1 MKKIFLMC
9 CLVLTIV
16 LLSVSSV
23 FATEYEFVENVNL
36 NNLSTWE
43 SGIYKPKNGMA
54 VRFSPGIKINKKLK
68 FLSKKYNVE
77 IKDNE
82 YCILITEFDGNS
94 GFIKSTELKSGDVF
108 TVSDSTSVFT
118 LSMYSINKK
127 GTFKVYQKL
136 AKSGKFGLNLIP
148 VDVVEEKKI
157 SEENVIEKD
166 DKIITEKPVVES
178 QPVIEEKPIVE
189 SKPTPEGNKVEND
202 NVVDENKKNT
212 IGAKE
217 FVDKMKVGWNLGNT
231 LEPYYGVPNGDS
243 RMFLETYWKNPKVTK
258 ELFEYVKSVGFD
270 TVRIPVTWDVH
281 SEMSADGAIVIKTEW
296 MERVR
301 EVVQYALDSGL
312 NVILNTH
319 HEKTIYAGTNEAEFK
334 IIKNRAKTMWKQI
347 ADYFADFDER
357 LIFESYNEID
367 NAYDT
372 WKYGDIAAEQLNELN
387 QLFVDV
393 VRTTNGNNGHRIL
406 MVPTLLDS
414 ELPNA
419 TGAFK
424 LPKDVV
430 EDKIIVTV
438 HKYSPKVGKQL
449 DRSMQRVVNFRN
461 AINAPIIIGE
471 FGTKASEY
479 DDDFRVNHA
488 GGYVEI
494 AAKYGI
500 KTIWWDNGYLNDYGI
515 IDRNNFSNSK
525 INIIKSLTR

>member
-1 MKKIFLMC
+1 MKKLFLMFF
-9 CLVLTIV
+9 LVLTIV
-16 LLSVSSV
+16 LLNVCSSV
-23 FATEYEFVENVNL
+23 YATEYEFLENL
-36 NNLSTWE
+36 NLSDLNIWE
-43 SGIYKPKNGMA
+43 SGVYKPKNGVA
-54 VRFSPGIKINKKLK
+54 VRFSPGIRVNKNLK
-68 FLSKKYNVE
+68 FSHKKYNVE
-77 IKDNE
+77 IVDNE
-82 YCILITEFDGNS
+82 YCISITEFDRENRY
-94 GFIKSTELKSGDVF
+94 IKSTELKNGDTFIV
-108 TVSDSTSVFT
+108 DNNTSFFR

-127 GTFKVYQKL
+127 GTFRIYQKL
-136 AKSGKFGLNLIP
+136 DRAGKFGLRLNPIDLP
-148 VDVVEEKKI
+148 
-157 SEENVIEKD
+157 D
-166 DKIITEKPVVES
+166 DKVIDDEK
-178 QPVIEEKPIVE
+178 IH
-189 SKPTPEGNKVEND
+189 D
-202 NVVDENKKNT
+202 NGEDKKHV

-217 FVDKMKVGWNLGNT
+217 FVDKMKIGWNLGNT

-281 SEMSADGAIVIKTEW
+281 SEMNSDGTIVIKKEW

-312 NVILNTH
+312 NVIINTH
-319 HEKTIYAGTNEAEFK
+319 HEKSIYAGTNDVEFK
-334 IIKNRAKTMWKQI
+334 VIKNRAKTMWKQI
-347 ADYFADFDER
+347 ADYFSDIDGR

-367 NAYDT
+367 NAFDT
-372 WKYGDIAAEQLNELN
+372 WKYGDVAAEQLNELN
-387 QLFVDV
+387 QLFVNV
-393 VRTTNGNNGHRIL
+393 VRSTGGYNEQRIL

-430 EDKIIVTV
+430 DDRIIVTV
-438 HKYSPKVGKQL
+438 HKYSPKVGKYL
-449 DRSMQRVVNFRN
+449 DRSMQRVVNFKN
-461 AINAPIIIGE
+461 SINAPVIIGE

-488 GGYVEI
+488 GGYVSI

-500 KTIWWDNGYLNDYGI
+500 KTIWWDNGYLNDYGL

-525 INIIKSLTR
+525 INIIKSLTK

>member
-1 MKKIFLMC
+1 MKKLFLMFF
-9 CLVLTIV
+9 LVLTIV
-16 LLSVSSV
+16 LLNVCSSV
-23 FATEYEFVENVNL
+23 YATEYEFVENL
-36 NNLSTWE
+36 NLSDLNIWE
-43 SGIYKPKNGMA
+43 SGVYKPKNGVA
-54 VRFSPGIKINKKLK
+54 VRFSPGIRINKNLR
-68 FLSKKYNVE
+68 FSHKKYNVE
-77 IKDNE
+77 IVDNE
-82 YCILITEFDGNS
+82 YCISITEFDRENRY
-94 GFIKSTELKSGDVF
+94 IKSTEIKNGDIFIV
-108 TVSDSTSVFT
+108 DNNTSFFR

-127 GTFKVYQKL
+127 GTFRIYQKL
-136 AKSGKFGLNLIP
+136 DRAGKFGLRLNPIDLPDDKVI
-148 VDVVEEKKI
+148 DDKKI
-157 SEENVIEKD
+157 PDNGE
-166 DKIITEKPVVES
+166 DKKHV
-178 QPVIEEKPIVE
+178 
-189 SKPTPEGNKVEND
+189 
-202 NVVDENKKNT
+202 

-217 FVDKMKVGWNLGNT
+217 FVDKMKIGWNLGNT

-281 SEMSADGAIVIKTEW
+281 SEMNSDGTIVIKKEW
-296 MERVR
+296 IERVR

-312 NVILNTH
+312 NIIINTH
-319 HEKTIYAGTNEAEFK
+319 HEKSIYAGTNDVEFK
-334 IIKNRAKTMWKQI
+334 VIKNRAKTMWKQI
-347 ADYFADFDER
+347 ADYFSDIDGR

-367 NAYDT
+367 NAFDT
-372 WKYGDIAAEQLNELN
+372 WKYGDVAAEQLNELN
-387 QLFVDV
+387 QLFVNV
-393 VRTTNGNNGHRIL
+393 VRSTGGYNGQRIL

-430 EDKIIVTV
+430 DDRIIVTV
-438 HKYSPKVGKQL
+438 HKYSPKIGKYL

-461 AINAPIIIGE
+461 SINAPVIIGE

-488 GGYVEI
+488 GGYVSI

-500 KTIWWDNGYLNDYGI
+500 KTIWWDNGYLNDYGL

-525 INIIKSLTR
+525 INIIKSLTK

>member
-1 MKKIFLMC
+1 MKKLFLMFF
-9 CLVLTIV
+9 LVLTIV
-16 LLSVSSV
+16 LLNVCSSV
-23 FATEYEFVENVNL
+23 YATEYEFVENL
-36 NNLSTWE
+36 NLSDLNVWE
-43 SGIYKPKNGMA
+43 SGVYKPKNGVA
-54 VRFSPGIKINKKLK
+54 VRFSPGIRINKNLK
-68 FLSKKYNVE
+68 FSHKKYNVE
-77 IKDNE
+77 IVDNE
-82 YCILITEFDGNS
+82 YCISITEFDRENRY
-94 GFIKSTELKSGDVF
+94 IKSTELKNGDVF
-108 TVSDSTSVFT
+108 IVDNNTSFFR

-127 GTFKVYQKL
+127 GTFRIYQKL
-136 AKSGKFGLNLIP
+136 DRAGKFGLRLNPIDLP
-148 VDVVEEKKI
+148 
-157 SEENVIEKD
+157 D
-166 DKIITEKPVVES
+166 DKVIDDEKIP
-178 QPVIEEKPIVE
+178 
-189 SKPTPEGNKVEND
+189 D
-202 NVVDENKKNT
+202 NGEYKKHV

-217 FVDKMKVGWNLGNT
+217 FVDKMKIGWNLGNT

-281 SEMSADGAIVIKTEW
+281 SEMNSDGTIVIKKEW

-312 NVILNTH
+312 NVIINTH
-319 HEKTIYAGTNEAEFK
+319 HERSIYAGTNDVEFK
-334 IIKNRAKTMWKQI
+334 VIKNRAKTMWKQI
-347 ADYFADFDER
+347 ADYFSDIDGR

-367 NAYDT
+367 NAFDT
-372 WKYGDIAAEQLNELN
+372 WKYGDVAAEQLNELN
-387 QLFVDV
+387 QLFVNV
-393 VRTTNGNNGHRIL
+393 VRSTGGYNGQRIL

-430 EDKIIVTV
+430 DDRIIVTV
-438 HKYSPKVGKQL
+438 HKYSPKVGKYL
-449 DRSMQRVVNFRN
+449 DRSMQRVVNFKN
-461 AINAPIIIGE
+461 SINAPVIIGE

-488 GGYVEI
+488 GGYVSI

-500 KTIWWDNGYLNDYGI
+500 KTIWWDNGYLNDYGL

-525 INIIKSLTR
+525 INIIKSLTK

>member
-1 MKKIFLMC
+1 MKKLFLMC
-9 CLVLTIV
+9 FLVLTIV
-16 LLSVSSV
+16 LLNVCSSAY
-23 FATEYEFVENVNL
+23 ATEYEFVENL
-36 NNLSTWE
+36 NLSDLNIWE
-43 SGIYKPKNGMA
+43 SGVYKPKNGLA
-54 VRFSPGIKINKKLK
+54 VRFSPGIRINKNLK
-68 FLSKKYNVE
+68 FSHKKYNVE
-77 IKDNE
+77 IVDNE
-82 YCILITEFDGNS
+82 YCISITEFDRENRY
-94 GFIKSTELKSGDVF
+94 IKSTELKNGDVF
-108 TVSDSTSVFT
+108 IVDNNISFFR

-127 GTFKVYQKL
+127 GTFRIYQKL
-136 AKSGKFGLNLIP
+136 DRAGKFGLRLNPIDLP
-148 VDVVEEKKI
+148 
-157 SEENVIEKD
+157 D
-166 DKIITEKPVVES
+166 DKVIDDEK
-178 QPVIEEKPIVE
+178 
-189 SKPTPEGNKVEND
+189 TPD
-202 NVVDENKKNT
+202 NGEDKKYV

-217 FVDKMKVGWNLGNT
+217 FVDKMKIGWNLGNT

-281 SEMSADGAIVIKTEW
+281 SEMNSDGTIVIKKEW

-312 NVILNTH
+312 NVIINTH
-319 HEKTIYAGTNEAEFK
+319 HERSIYAGTNDVEFK
-334 IIKNRAKTMWKQI
+334 VIKNRAKTMWKQI
-347 ADYFADFDER
+347 ADYFSDIDGR

-367 NAYDT
+367 NAFDT
-372 WKYGDIAAEQLNELN
+372 WKYGDVAAEQLNELN
-387 QLFVDV
+387 QLFVNV
-393 VRTTNGNNGHRIL
+393 VRSTGGYNGQRIL

-430 EDKIIVTV
+430 DDRIIVTV
-438 HKYSPKVGKQL
+438 HKYSPKVGKYL
-449 DRSMQRVVNFRN
+449 DRSMQRVVNFKN
-461 AINAPIIIGE
+461 SINAPVIIGE

-488 GGYVEI
+488 GGYVSI

-500 KTIWWDNGYLNDYGI
+500 KTIWWDNGYLNDYGL

-525 INIIKSLTR
+525 INIIKSLTK

>member
-1 MKKIFLMC
+1 MKKLFLMFF
-9 CLVLTIV
+9 LVLTIV
-16 LLSVSSV
+16 LLNVCSSV
-23 FATEYEFVENVNL
+23 YATEYEFVENL
-36 NNLSTWE
+36 NLSDLNIWE
-43 SGIYKPKNGMA
+43 SGVYKPKNGVA
-54 VRFSPGIKINKKLK
+54 VRFSPGIRINKNLR
-68 FLSKKYNVE
+68 FSHKKYNVE
-77 IKDNE
+77 IVDNE
-82 YCILITEFDGNS
+82 YCISITEFDRENRY
-94 GFIKSTELKSGDVF
+94 IKSTEIKNGDVF
-108 TVSDSTSVFT
+108 IVDNNTSFFR

-127 GTFKVYQKL
+127 GTFRIYQKL
-136 AKSGKFGLNLIP
+136 DRAGKFGLRLNPIDLPDDKVI
-148 VDVVEEKKI
+148 DDKKI
-157 SEENVIEKD
+157 PDNGE
-166 DKIITEKPVVES
+166 DKKHV
-178 QPVIEEKPIVE
+178 
-189 SKPTPEGNKVEND
+189 
-202 NVVDENKKNT
+202 

-217 FVDKMKVGWNLGNT
+217 FVDKMKIGWNLGNT

-281 SEMSADGAIVIKTEW
+281 SEMNSDGTIVIKKEW
-296 MERVR
+296 IERVR

-312 NVILNTH
+312 NIIINTH
-319 HEKTIYAGTNEAEFK
+319 HEKSIYAGTNDVEFK
-334 IIKNRAKTMWKQI
+334 VIKNRAKTMWKQI
-347 ADYFADFDER
+347 ADYFSDIDGR

-367 NAYDT
+367 NAFDT
-372 WKYGDIAAEQLNELN
+372 WKYGDVAAEQLNELN
-387 QLFVDV
+387 QLFVNV
-393 VRTTNGNNGHRIL
+393 VRSTGGYNGQRIL

-430 EDKIIVTV
+430 DDRIIVTV
-438 HKYSPKVGKQL
+438 HKYSPKIGKYL

-461 AINAPIIIGE
+461 SINAPVIIGE

-488 GGYVEI
+488 GGYVSI

-500 KTIWWDNGYLNDYGI
+500 KTIWWDNGYLNDYGL

-525 INIIKSLTR
+525 INIIKSLTK

>member
-1 MKKIFLMC
+1 MKKLFLMFF
-9 CLVLTIV
+9 LVLTIV
-16 LLSVSSV
+16 LLNVCSSV
-23 FATEYEFVENVNL
+23 YATEYEFLENL
-36 NNLSTWE
+36 NLSDLNIWE
-43 SGIYKPKNGMA
+43 SGVYKPKNGVA
-54 VRFSPGIKINKKLK
+54 VRFSPGIRINKNLK
-68 FLSKKYNVE
+68 FSHKKYNVE
-77 IKDNE
+77 IVDNE
-82 YCILITEFDGNS
+82 YCISITEFDRENRY
-94 GFIKSTELKSGDVF
+94 IKSTELKNGDTFIV
-108 TVSDSTSVFT
+108 DNNTSFFR

-127 GTFKVYQKL
+127 GTFRIYQKL
-136 AKSGKFGLNLIP
+136 DRAGKFGLRLNPIDLP
-148 VDVVEEKKI
+148 
-157 SEENVIEKD
+157 D
-166 DKIITEKPVVES
+166 DKVIDDEKIP
-178 QPVIEEKPIVE
+178 
-189 SKPTPEGNKVEND
+189 D
-202 NVVDENKKNT
+202 NGEDKKNV

-217 FVDKMKVGWNLGNT
+217 FVDKMKIGWNLGNT

-281 SEMSADGAIVIKTEW
+281 SEMNSDGTIVIKKEW

-312 NVILNTH
+312 NVIINTH
-319 HEKTIYAGTNEAEFK
+319 HEKSIYAGTNDVEFK
-334 IIKNRAKTMWKQI
+334 VIKNRAKTMWKQI
-347 ADYFADFDER
+347 ADYFSDIDGR

-367 NAYDT
+367 NAFDT
-372 WKYGDIAAEQLNELN
+372 WKYGDVAAEQLNELN
-387 QLFVDV
+387 QLFVNV
-393 VRTTNGNNGHRIL
+393 VRSTGGYNGQRIL

-430 EDKIIVTV
+430 DDRIIVTV
-438 HKYSPKVGKQL
+438 HKYSPKVGKYL
-449 DRSMQRVVNFRN
+449 DRSMQRVVNFKN
-461 AINAPIIIGE
+461 SINAPVIIGE

-488 GGYVEI
+488 GGYVSI

-500 KTIWWDNGYLNDYGI
+500 KTIWWDNGYLNDYGL

-525 INIIKSLTR
+525 INIIKSLTK

>member
-1 MKKIFLMC
+1 MKKLFLMFF
-9 CLVLTIV
+9 LVLTIV
-16 LLSVSSV
+16 LLNVCSSV
-23 FATEYEFVENVNL
+23 YATEYEFVENL
-36 NNLSTWE
+36 NLSDLNVWE
-43 SGIYKPKNGMA
+43 SGVYKPKNGLA
-54 VRFSPGIKINKKLK
+54 VRFSPGIRINKNLK
-68 FLSKKYNVE
+68 FSHKKYNVE
-77 IKDNE
+77 IVDNE
-82 YCILITEFDGNS
+82 YCISITEFDRENRY
-94 GFIKSTELKSGDVF
+94 IKSTELKNGDIFIV
-108 TVSDSTSVFT
+108 DNDTSFFR

-127 GTFKVYQKL
+127 GIFRIYQKL
-136 AKSGKFGLNLIP
+136 DRAGKFGLRLNPIDLP
-148 VDVVEEKKI
+148 
-157 SEENVIEKD
+157 D
-166 DKIITEKPVVES
+166 DKVIDDEK
-178 QPVIEEKPIVE
+178 IH
-189 SKPTPEGNKVEND
+189 D
-202 NVVDENKKNT
+202 NGEDKKHV

-217 FVDKMKVGWNLGNT
+217 FVDKMKIGWNLGNT

-281 SEMSADGAIVIKTEW
+281 SEMNSDGTIVIKKEW

-312 NVILNTH
+312 NVIINTH
-319 HEKTIYAGTNEAEFK
+319 HEKSIYAGTNDVEFK
-334 IIKNRAKTMWKQI
+334 VIKNRARTMWKQI
-347 ADYFADFDER
+347 ADYFSDIDGR

-372 WKYGDIAAEQLNELN
+372 WKYGDVAAEQLNELN
-387 QLFVDV
+387 QLFVNV
-393 VRTTNGNNGHRIL
+393 VRSTGGYNGQRIL

-430 EDKIIVTV
+430 DDRIIVTV
-438 HKYSPKVGKQL
+438 HKYSPKVGKYL
-449 DRSMQRVVNFRN
+449 DRSMQRVVNFKN
-461 AINAPIIIGE
+461 SINAPVIIGE

-488 GGYVEI
+488 GGYVSI

-500 KTIWWDNGYLNDYGI
+500 KTIWWDNGYLNDYGL

-525 INIIKSLTR
+525 INIIKSLTK

>member
-1 MKKIFLMC
+1 MKKLFLMFF
-9 CLVLTIV
+9 LVLTIV
-16 LLSVSSV
+16 LLNVCSSV
-23 FATEYEFVENVNL
+23 YATEYEFVENL
-36 NNLSTWE
+36 NLSDLNVWE
-43 SGIYKPKNGMA
+43 SGVYKPKNGVA
-54 VRFSPGIKINKKLK
+54 VRFSPGIRINKNLK
-68 FLSKKYNVE
+68 FSHKKYNVE
-77 IKDNE
+77 IVDNE
-82 YCILITEFDGNS
+82 YCISITEFDRENRY
-94 GFIKSTELKSGDVF
+94 IKSTELKNGDVF
-108 TVSDSTSVFT
+108 IVDNNTSFFR

-127 GTFKVYQKL
+127 GTFRIYQKL
-136 AKSGKFGLNLIP
+136 DRAGKFGLRLNPIDLP
-148 VDVVEEKKI
+148 
-157 SEENVIEKD
+157 D
-166 DKIITEKPVVES
+166 DKVIDDEK
-178 QPVIEEKPIVE
+178 
-189 SKPTPEGNKVEND
+189 TPD
-202 NVVDENKKNT
+202 NGEDKKHV

-217 FVDKMKVGWNLGNT
+217 FVDKMKIGWNLGNT

-281 SEMSADGAIVIKTEW
+281 SEMNSDGTIVIKKEW

-312 NVILNTH
+312 NVIINTH
-319 HEKTIYAGTNEAEFK
+319 HEKSIYAGTNDVEFK
-334 IIKNRAKTMWKQI
+334 VIKNRAKTMWKQI
-347 ADYFADFDER
+347 ADYFSDIDGR

-372 WKYGDIAAEQLNELN
+372 WKYGDVAVEQLNELN
-387 QLFVDV
+387 QLFVNV
-393 VRTTNGNNGHRIL
+393 VRSTGGYNGQRIL

-430 EDKIIVTV
+430 DDRIIVTV
-438 HKYSPKVGKQL
+438 HKYSPKVGKYL
-449 DRSMQRVVNFRN
+449 DRSMQRVVNFKN
-461 AINAPIIIGE
+461 SINAPVIIGE

-488 GGYVEI
+488 GGYVSI

-500 KTIWWDNGYLNDYGI
+500 KTIWWDNGYLNEYGL

-525 INIIKSLTR
+525 INIIKSLTK

>member
-1 MKKIFLMC
+1 MKKLFLMFF
-9 CLVLTIV
+9 LVLIIV
-16 LLSVSSV
+16 LLNVCSSV
-23 FATEYEFVENVNL
+23 YATEYEFLENL
-36 NNLSTWE
+36 NLSDLNIWE
-43 SGIYKPKNGMA
+43 SGVYKPKNGVA
-54 VRFSPGIKINKKLK
+54 VRFSPGIRINKNLK
-68 FLSKKYNVE
+68 FSHKKYNVE
-77 IKDNE
+77 IVDNE
-82 YCILITEFDGNS
+82 YCISITEFDRENRY
-94 GFIKSTELKSGDVF
+94 IKSTELKNGDTFIV
-108 TVSDSTSVFT
+108 DNNTSFFR

-127 GTFKVYQKL
+127 GTFRIYQKL
-136 AKSGKFGLNLIP
+136 DRAGKFGLRLNPIDLP
-148 VDVVEEKKI
+148 
-157 SEENVIEKD
+157 D
-166 DKIITEKPVVES
+166 DKVIDDEKIP
-178 QPVIEEKPIVE
+178 
-189 SKPTPEGNKVEND
+189 D
-202 NVVDENKKNT
+202 NGEDKKNV

-217 FVDKMKVGWNLGNT
+217 FVDKMKIGWNLGNT

-281 SEMSADGAIVIKTEW
+281 SEMNSDGTIVIKKEW

-312 NVILNTH
+312 NVIINTH
-319 HEKTIYAGTNEAEFK
+319 HEKSIYAGTNDVEFK
-334 IIKNRAKTMWKQI
+334 VIKNRAKTMWKQI
-347 ADYFADFDER
+347 ADYFSDIDGR

-367 NAYDT
+367 NAFDT
-372 WKYGDIAAEQLNELN
+372 WKYGDVAAEQLNELN
-387 QLFVDV
+387 QLFVNV
-393 VRTTNGNNGHRIL
+393 VRSTGGYNGQRIL

-430 EDKIIVTV
+430 DDRIIVTV
-438 HKYSPKVGKQL
+438 HKYSPKVGKYL
-449 DRSMQRVVNFRN
+449 DRSMQRVVNFKN
-461 AINAPIIIGE
+461 SINAPVIIGE

-488 GGYVEI
+488 GGYVSI

-500 KTIWWDNGYLNDYGI
+500 KTIWWDNGYLNDYGL

-525 INIIKSLTR
+525 INIIKSLTK

>member
-1 MKKIFLMC
+1 MKKLFLMFF
-9 CLVLTIV
+9 LVLTIV
-16 LLSVSSV
+16 LLNVCSSV
-23 FATEYEFVENVNL
+23 YATEYEFVENL
-36 NNLSTWE
+36 NLSDLNVWE
-43 SGIYKPKNGMA
+43 SGVYKPKNGLA
-54 VRFSPGIKINKKLK
+54 VRFSPGIRINKNLK
-68 FLSKKYNVE
+68 FSHKKYNVE
-77 IKDNE
+77 IVDNE
-82 YCILITEFDGNS
+82 YCISITEFDRENRY
-94 GFIKSTELKSGDVF
+94 IKSTELKNGDVF
-108 TVSDSTSVFT
+108 IVDNNTSFFR

-127 GTFKVYQKL
+127 GTFRIYQKL
-136 AKSGKFGLNLIP
+136 DRAGKFGLRLNPIDLP
-148 VDVVEEKKI
+148 
-157 SEENVIEKD
+157 D
-166 DKIITEKPVVES
+166 DKVIDDEKIP
-178 QPVIEEKPIVE
+178 
-189 SKPTPEGNKVEND
+189 D
-202 NVVDENKKNT
+202 NGEYKKHV

-217 FVDKMKVGWNLGNT
+217 FVDKMKIGWNLGNT

-281 SEMSADGAIVIKTEW
+281 SEMNSDGTIVIKKEW

-312 NVILNTH
+312 NVIINTH
-319 HEKTIYAGTNEAEFK
+319 HERSIYAGTNDVEFK
-334 IIKNRAKTMWKQI
+334 VIKNRAKTMWKQI
-347 ADYFADFDER
+347 ADYFSDIDGR

-367 NAYDT
+367 NAFDT
-372 WKYGDIAAEQLNELN
+372 WKYGDVAAEQLNELN
-387 QLFVDV
+387 QLFVNV
-393 VRTTNGNNGHRIL
+393 VRSTGGYNGQRIL

-430 EDKIIVTV
+430 DDRIIVTV
-438 HKYSPKVGKQL
+438 HKYSPKVGKYL
-449 DRSMQRVVNFRN
+449 DRSMQRVVNFKN
-461 AINAPIIIGE
+461 SINAPVIIGE

-488 GGYVEI
+488 GGYVSI

-500 KTIWWDNGYLNDYGI
+500 KTIWWDNGYLNDYGL

-525 INIIKSLTR
+525 INIIKSLTK

>member
-1 MKKIFLMC
+1 MKKLFLMFF
-9 CLVLTIV
+9 LVLTIV
-16 LLSVSSV
+16 LLNVCSSV
-23 FATEYEFVENVNL
+23 YATEYEFVENL
-36 NNLSTWE
+36 NLSDLNVWE
-43 SGIYKPKNGMA
+43 SGVYKPKNGLA
-54 VRFSPGIKINKKLK
+54 VRFSPGIRINKNLK
-68 FLSKKYNVE
+68 FSHKKYNVE
-77 IKDNE
+77 IVDNE
-82 YCILITEFDGNS
+82 YCISITEFDRENRY
-94 GFIKSTELKSGDVF
+94 IKSTELKNGDIFIV
-108 TVSDSTSVFT
+108 DNDTSFFR

-127 GTFKVYQKL
+127 GIFRIYQKL
-136 AKSGKFGLNLIP
+136 DRAGKFGLRLNPIDLP
-148 VDVVEEKKI
+148 
-157 SEENVIEKD
+157 D
-166 DKIITEKPVVES
+166 DKVIDDEK
-178 QPVIEEKPIVE
+178 IH
-189 SKPTPEGNKVEND
+189 D
-202 NVVDENKKNT
+202 NGEDKKHV

-217 FVDKMKVGWNLGNT
+217 FVDKMKIGWNLGNT

-281 SEMSADGAIVIKTEW
+281 SEMNSDGTIVIKKEW

-312 NVILNTH
+312 NVIINTH
-319 HEKTIYAGTNEAEFK
+319 HEKSIYAGTNDVEFK
-334 IIKNRAKTMWKQI
+334 VIKNRAKTMWKQI
-347 ADYFADFDER
+347 ADYFSDIDGR

-372 WKYGDIAAEQLNELN
+372 WKYGDVAAEQLNELN
-387 QLFVDV
+387 QLFVNV
-393 VRTTNGNNGHRIL
+393 VRSTGGYNGQRIL

-430 EDKIIVTV
+430 DDRIIVTV
-438 HKYSPKVGKQL
+438 HKYSPKVGKYL
-449 DRSMQRVVNFRN
+449 DRSMQRVVNFKN
-461 AINAPIIIGE
+461 SINAPVIIGE

-488 GGYVEI
+488 GGYVSI

-500 KTIWWDNGYLNDYGI
+500 KTIWWDNGYLNDYGL

-525 INIIKSLTR
+525 INIIKSLTK

>member
-1 MKKIFLMC
+1 M
-9 CLVLTIV
+9 
-16 LLSVSSV
+16 
-23 FATEYEFVENVNL
+23 
-36 NNLSTWE
+36 
-43 SGIYKPKNGMA
+43 
-54 VRFSPGIKINKKLK
+54 
-68 FLSKKYNVE
+68 
-77 IKDNE
+77 
-82 YCILITEFDGNS
+82 
-94 GFIKSTELKSGDVF
+94 
-108 TVSDSTSVFT
+108 
-118 LSMYSINKK
+118 
-127 GTFKVYQKL
+127 
-136 AKSGKFGLNLIP
+136 
-148 VDVVEEKKI
+148 
-157 SEENVIEKD
+157 
-166 DKIITEKPVVES
+166 
-178 QPVIEEKPIVE
+178 
-189 SKPTPEGNKVEND
+189 
-202 NVVDENKKNT
+202 
-212 IGAKE
+212 
-217 FVDKMKVGWNLGNT
+217 
-231 LEPYYGVPNGDS
+231 EPYYGVPNDDS

-281 SEMSADGAIVIKTEW
+281 SEMSADGTIVIKTEW

-393 VRTTNGNNGHRIL
+393 VRSTNGNNGHRIL

-424 LPKDVV
+424 LPKDII

-449 DRSMQRVVNFRN
+449 DRSMQRVVDFRN

-488 GGYVEI
+488 GGYVAI

-525 INIIKSLTR
+525 FNIIKSLTR

>member
-1 MKKIFLMC
+1 MKKLFLMFF
-9 CLVLTIV
+9 LVLTIV
-16 LLSVSSV
+16 LLNVCSSV
-23 FATEYEFVENVNL
+23 YATEYEFVENL
-36 NNLSTWE
+36 NLSDLNIWE
-43 SGIYKPKNGMA
+43 SGVYKPKNGLA
-54 VRFSPGIKINKKLK
+54 VRFSPGIRINKNLK
-68 FLSKKYNVE
+68 FFHKKYNVE
-77 IKDNE
+77 ILDNK
-82 YCILITEFDGNS
+82 YCILITEFDRENRY
-94 GFIKSTELKSGDVF
+94 IKSTELKNGDIFIV
-108 TVSDSTSVFT
+108 DNNTSFFR

-127 GTFKVYQKL
+127 GTFRIYQKL
-136 AKSGKFGLNLIP
+136 DRAGKFGLKLNPINLP
-148 VDVVEEKKI
+148 
-157 SEENVIEKD
+157 D
-166 DKIITEKPVVES
+166 DK
-178 QPVIEEKPIVE
+178 VI
-189 SKPTPEGNKVEND
+189 D
-202 NVVDENKKNT
+202 DENLPDNGEDKRHV

-217 FVDKMKVGWNLGNT
+217 FVDKMKIGWNLGNN
-231 LEPYYGVPNGDS
+231 LESYYGVPDGDS

-281 SEMSADGAIVIKTEW
+281 SEMNSDGTIVIKKEW

-312 NVILNTH
+312 NVIINTH
-319 HEKTIYAGTNEAEFK
+319 HEKSIYAGINDAEFK
-334 IIKNRAKTMWKQI
+334 VIKNRAKTMWKQI
-347 ADYFADFDER
+347 AEYFSDIDGR

-372 WKYGDIAAEQLNELN
+372 WKYGDVAAEQLNELN
-387 QLFVDV
+387 QLFVNV
-393 VRTTNGNNGHRIL
+393 VRSTGGYNGQRIL

-430 EDKIIVTV
+430 DDRIIVTV
-438 HKYSPKVGKQL
+438 HKYSPKVGKYL
-449 DRSMQRVVNFRN
+449 DRSMQRVVNFKN
-461 AINAPIIIGE
+461 SINAPVIIGE

-488 GGYVEI
+488 GGYVSI

-500 KTIWWDNGYLNDYGI
+500 KTIWWDNGYLNEYGL

-525 INIIKSLTR
+525 INIIKSLTK

>member
-1 MKKIFLMC
+1 MKKLLLMFF
-9 CLVLTIV
+9 LVLTIV
-16 LLSVSSV
+16 LLNVCSSV
-23 FATEYEFVENVNL
+23 YATEYEFVENL
-36 NNLSTWE
+36 NLSDLNVWE
-43 SGIYKPKNGMA
+43 SGVYKPKNGLA
-54 VRFSPGIKINKKLK
+54 VRFSPGIRINKNLK
-68 FLSKKYNVE
+68 FSHKKYNVE
-77 IKDNE
+77 IVDNE
-82 YCILITEFDGNS
+82 YCILINEFDRENRY
-94 GFIKSTELKSGDVF
+94 IKSTELKNGDIFIVDNNISF
-108 TVSDSTSVFT
+108 FR

-127 GTFKVYQKL
+127 GTFRIYQKL
-136 AKSGKFGLNLIP
+136 DRAGKFGLRLNPIDLP
-148 VDVVEEKKI
+148 
-157 SEENVIEKD
+157 D
-166 DKIITEKPVVES
+166 DKVIDDEK
-178 QPVIEEKPIVE
+178 
-189 SKPTPEGNKVEND
+189 TPD
-202 NVVDENKKNT
+202 NGEDKKHV

-217 FVDKMKVGWNLGNT
+217 FVDKMKIGWNLGNT

-281 SEMSADGAIVIKTEW
+281 SEMNSDGTIVIKKEW

-312 NVILNTH
+312 NVIINTH
-319 HEKTIYAGTNEAEFK
+319 HEKSIYAGTNDVEFK
-334 IIKNRAKTMWKQI
+334 VIKNRAKTMWKQI
-347 ADYFADFDER
+347 ADYFSDIDGR

-372 WKYGDIAAEQLNELN
+372 WKYGDVAVEQLNELN
-387 QLFVDV
+387 QLFVNV
-393 VRTTNGNNGHRIL
+393 VRSTGGYNGQRIL

-430 EDKIIVTV
+430 DDRIIVTV
-438 HKYSPKVGKQL
+438 HKYSPKVGKYL
-449 DRSMQRVVNFRN
+449 DRSMQRVVNFKN
-461 AINAPIIIGE
+461 SINAPVIIGE

-488 GGYVEI
+488 GGYVSI

-500 KTIWWDNGYLNDYGI
+500 KTIWWDNGYLNEYGL

-525 INIIKSLTR
+525 INIIKSLTK

>member
-1 MKKIFLMC
+1 MKKLFLMFF
-9 CLVLTIV
+9 LVLTIV
-16 LLSVSSV
+16 LLNVCTSVY
-23 FATEYEFVENVNL
+23 ATEYEFVENL
-36 NNLSTWE
+36 NLSDLNVWE
-43 SGIYKPKNGMA
+43 SGVYKPKKGVA
-54 VRFSPGIKINKKLK
+54 VRFSPGIRINKNLK
-68 FLSKKYNVE
+68 FSHKKYNVE
-77 IKDNE
+77 IVDNE
-82 YCILITEFDGNS
+82 YCISITEFDRENRY
-94 GFIKSTELKSGDVF
+94 IKSTELKNGDVF
-108 TVSDSTSVFT
+108 IVDNNTSFFR

-127 GTFKVYQKL
+127 GTFRIYQKL
-136 AKSGKFGLNLIP
+136 DRAGKFGLRLNPIDLP
-148 VDVVEEKKI
+148 
-157 SEENVIEKD
+157 D
-166 DKIITEKPVVES
+166 DKVIDDEKIP
-178 QPVIEEKPIVE
+178 
-189 SKPTPEGNKVEND
+189 D
-202 NVVDENKKNT
+202 NGEDKKNV

-217 FVDKMKVGWNLGNT
+217 FVDKMKIGWNLGNT

-281 SEMSADGAIVIKTEW
+281 SEMNSDGTIVIKKEW

-312 NVILNTH
+312 NVIINTH
-319 HEKTIYAGTNEAEFK
+319 HEKSIYAGTNDVEFK
-334 IIKNRAKTMWKQI
+334 VIKNRAKTMWKQI
-347 ADYFADFDER
+347 ADYFSDIDGR

-372 WKYGDIAAEQLNELN
+372 WKYGDVAAEQLNELN
-387 QLFVDV
+387 QLFVNV
-393 VRTTNGNNGHRIL
+393 VRSTGGYNGQRIL

-430 EDKIIVTV
+430 DDRIIVTV
-438 HKYSPKVGKQL
+438 HKYSPKVGKYL
-449 DRSMQRVVNFRN
+449 DRSMQRVVDFKNS
-461 AINAPIIIGE
+461 INAPVIIGE

-488 GGYVEI
+488 GGYVSI

-500 KTIWWDNGYLNDYGI
+500 KTIWWDNGYLNDYGL

-525 INIIKSLTR
+525 INIIKSLTK

>member
-1 MKKIFLMC
+1 MKKLFLMFF
-9 CLVLTIV
+9 LVLTIV
-16 LLSVSSV
+16 LLNVCSSV
-23 FATEYEFVENVNL
+23 YATEYEFLENL
-36 NNLSTWE
+36 NLSDLNIWE
-43 SGIYKPKNGMA
+43 SGVYKPKNGVA
-54 VRFSPGIKINKKLK
+54 VRFSPGIRINKNLK
-68 FLSKKYNVE
+68 FSHKKYNVE
-77 IKDNE
+77 IVDNE
-82 YCILITEFDGNS
+82 YCISITEFDRENRY
-94 GFIKSTELKSGDVF
+94 IKSTELKNGDTFIV
-108 TVSDSTSVFT
+108 DNNTSFFR

-127 GTFKVYQKL
+127 GTFRIYQKL
-136 AKSGKFGLNLIP
+136 DRAGKFGLRLNPIDLPDDKVI
-148 VDVVEEKKI
+148 DDKKI
-157 SEENVIEKD
+157 PDNGE
-166 DKIITEKPVVES
+166 DKKHV
-178 QPVIEEKPIVE
+178 
-189 SKPTPEGNKVEND
+189 
-202 NVVDENKKNT
+202 

-217 FVDKMKVGWNLGNT
+217 FVDKMKIGWNLGNT

-281 SEMSADGAIVIKTEW
+281 SEMNSDGTIVIKKEW

-312 NVILNTH
+312 NVIINTH
-319 HEKTIYAGTNEAEFK
+319 HEKSIYAGTNDIEFK
-334 IIKNRAKTMWKQI
+334 VIKNRAKTMWKQI
-347 ADYFADFDER
+347 ADYFSDIDGR

-372 WKYGDIAAEQLNELN
+372 WKYGDVAAEQLNELN
-387 QLFVDV
+387 QLFVNV
-393 VRTTNGNNGHRIL
+393 VRSTGGYNGQRIL

-419 TGAFK
+419 TDAFK

-430 EDKIIVTV
+430 DDRIIVTV
-438 HKYSPKVGKQL
+438 HKYSPKIGKYL
-449 DRSMQRVVNFRN
+449 DRSMQRVVNFKN
-461 AINAPIIIGE
+461 SINAPVIIGE

-488 GGYVEI
+488 GGYVSI

-500 KTIWWDNGYLNDYGI
+500 KTIWWDNGYLNDYGL

-525 INIIKSLTR
+525 INIIKSLTK

>member
-1 MKKIFLMC
+1 MKKLFLMFF
-9 CLVLTIV
+9 LVLTIV
-16 LLSVSSV
+16 LLNVCSNVY
-23 FATEYEFVENVNL
+23 ATEYEFVENL
-36 NNLSTWE
+36 NLSDLNVWE
-43 SGIYKPKNGMA
+43 SGVYKPNNGVA
-54 VRFSPGIKINKKLK
+54 VRFSPGIRINKNLK
-68 FLSKKYNVE
+68 FFHKKYNVE
-77 IKDNE
+77 ILDNK
-82 YCILITEFDGNS
+82 YCILITEFDRENRY
-94 GFIKSTELKSGDVF
+94 IKSTELKNGDIFIV
-108 TVSDSTSVFT
+108 DNNTSFFR

-127 GTFKVYQKL
+127 GTFRIYQKL
-136 AKSGKFGLNLIP
+136 DRAGKFGLKLNPINLP
-148 VDVVEEKKI
+148 
-157 SEENVIEKD
+157 D
-166 DKIITEKPVVES
+166 DK
-178 QPVIEEKPIVE
+178 VI
-189 SKPTPEGNKVEND
+189 D
-202 NVVDENKKNT
+202 DENLPDNGEDKRHV

-217 FVDKMKVGWNLGNT
+217 FVDKMNIGWNLGNN
-231 LEPYYGVPNGDS
+231 LESYYGVPDGDS

-281 SEMSADGAIVIKTEW
+281 SEMNSDGTIVIKKEW

-312 NVILNTH
+312 NVIINTH
-319 HEKTIYAGTNEAEFK
+319 HEKSIYAGINDAEFK
-334 IIKNRAKTMWKQI
+334 VIKNRAKTMWKQI
-347 ADYFADFDER
+347 AEYFSDIDGR

-372 WKYGDIAAEQLNELN
+372 WKYGDVAAEQLNELN
-387 QLFVDV
+387 QLFVNV
-393 VRTTNGNNGHRIL
+393 VRTTGGYNGQRIL

-430 EDKIIVTV
+430 DDRIIVTV
-438 HKYSPKVGKQL
+438 HKYSPKVGKYL
-449 DRSMQRVVNFRN
+449 DRSMQRVVNFKN
-461 AINAPIIIGE
+461 SINAPVIIGE

-488 GGYVEI
+488 GGYVSI

-500 KTIWWDNGYLNDYGI
+500 KTIWWDNGYLNEYGL

-525 INIIKSLTR
+525 INIIKSLTK

>member
-1 MKKIFLMC
+1 MKKLFLMFF
-9 CLVLTIV
+9 LVLTIV
-16 LLSVSSV
+16 LLNVCSSV
-23 FATEYEFVENVNL
+23 YATEYEFVENL
-36 NNLSTWE
+36 NLSDLNIWE
-43 SGIYKPKNGMA
+43 SGVYKPKNGVA
-54 VRFSPGIKINKKLK
+54 VRFSPGIRINKNLR
-68 FLSKKYNVE
+68 FSHKKYNVE
-77 IKDNE
+77 IVDNE
-82 YCILITEFDGNS
+82 YCISITEFDRENRY
-94 GFIKSTELKSGDVF
+94 IKSTEIKNGDIFIV
-108 TVSDSTSVFT
+108 DNNTSFFR

-127 GTFKVYQKL
+127 GTFRIYQKL
-136 AKSGKFGLNLIP
+136 DRAGKFGLRLNPIDLPDDKVI
-148 VDVVEEKKI
+148 DDKKI
-157 SEENVIEKD
+157 PDNGE
-166 DKIITEKPVVES
+166 DKKHV
-178 QPVIEEKPIVE
+178 
-189 SKPTPEGNKVEND
+189 
-202 NVVDENKKNT
+202 

-217 FVDKMKVGWNLGNT
+217 FVDKMKIGWNLGNT

-243 RMFLETYWKNPKVTK
+243 RMFLETYWKNPKATK

-281 SEMSADGAIVIKTEW
+281 SEMNSDGTIVIKKEW

-312 NVILNTH
+312 NVIINTH
-319 HEKTIYAGTNEAEFK
+319 HEKSIYAGTNDVEFK
-334 IIKNRAKTMWKQI
+334 VIKNRAKTMWKQI
-347 ADYFADFDER
+347 ADYFSDIDGR

-387 QLFVDV
+387 QLFVNV
-393 VRTTNGNNGHRIL
+393 VRSTGGYNGQRIL

-430 EDKIIVTV
+430 DDRIIVTV
-438 HKYSPKVGKQL
+438 HKYSPKVGKYL
-449 DRSMQRVVNFRN
+449 DRSMQRVVNFKN
-461 AINAPIIIGE
+461 SINAPVIIGE

-488 GGYVEI
+488 GGYVSI

-500 KTIWWDNGYLNDYGI
+500 KTIWWDNGYLNDYGL

-525 INIIKSLTR
+525 INIIKSLTK

>member
-1 MKKIFLMC
+1 MKKLFLMFF
-9 CLVLTIV
+9 LVLTIV
-16 LLSVSSV
+16 LLNVCTSVY
-23 FATEYEFVENVNL
+23 ATEYEFVENL
-36 NNLSTWE
+36 NLSDLNVWK
-43 SGIYKPKNGMA
+43 SGVYKPKNGVA
-54 VRFSPGIKINKKLK
+54 VRFSPGIRINKNLK
-68 FLSKKYNVE
+68 FSHKKYNVE
-77 IKDNE
+77 IVDNE
-82 YCILITEFDGNS
+82 YCISITEFDRENRY
-94 GFIKSTELKSGDVF
+94 IKSTELKNGDVF
-108 TVSDSTSVFT
+108 IVDNNTSFFR

-127 GTFKVYQKL
+127 GTFRIYQKL
-136 AKSGKFGLNLIP
+136 DRAGKFGLRLNPIDLP
-148 VDVVEEKKI
+148 
-157 SEENVIEKD
+157 D
-166 DKIITEKPVVES
+166 DKVIDDEKIP
-178 QPVIEEKPIVE
+178 
-189 SKPTPEGNKVEND
+189 D
-202 NVVDENKKNT
+202 NGEDKKNV

-217 FVDKMKVGWNLGNT
+217 FVDKMKIGWNLGNT

-281 SEMSADGAIVIKTEW
+281 SEMNSDGTIVIKKEW

-312 NVILNTH
+312 NVIINTH
-319 HEKTIYAGTNEAEFK
+319 HEKSIYAGTNDVEFK
-334 IIKNRAKTMWKQI
+334 VIKNRARTMWKQI
-347 ADYFADFDER
+347 ADYFSDIDGR

-367 NAYDT
+367 NAFDT
-372 WKYGDIAAEQLNELN
+372 WKYGDVAAEQLNELN
-387 QLFVDV
+387 QLFVNV
-393 VRTTNGNNGHRIL
+393 VRSTGGYNGQRIL

-430 EDKIIVTV
+430 DDRIIVTV
-438 HKYSPKVGKQL
+438 HKYSPKVGKYL
-449 DRSMQRVVNFRN
+449 DRSMQRVVNFKN
-461 AINAPIIIGE
+461 SINAPVIIGE

-488 GGYVEI
+488 GGYVSI

-500 KTIWWDNGYLNDYGI
+500 KTIWWDNGYLNEYGL

-525 INIIKSLTR
+525 INIIKSLTK

>member
-1 MKKIFLMC
+1 MKKLFLMFF
-9 CLVLTIV
+9 LVLTIV
-16 LLSVSSV
+16 LLNVCSSV
-23 FATEYEFVENVNL
+23 YATEYEFVENL
-36 NNLSTWE
+36 NLSDLNVWE
-43 SGIYKPKNGMA
+43 SGVYKPKNGLA
-54 VRFSPGIKINKKLK
+54 VRFSPGIRINKNLK
-68 FLSKKYNVE
+68 FSHKKYNVE
-77 IKDNE
+77 IVDNE
-82 YCILITEFDGNS
+82 YCISITEFDRENRY
-94 GFIKSTELKSGDVF
+94 IKSTELKNGDIFIV
-108 TVSDSTSVFT
+108 DNDTSFFR

-127 GTFKVYQKL
+127 GIFRIYQKL
-136 AKSGKFGLNLIP
+136 DRAGKFGLRLNPIDLP
-148 VDVVEEKKI
+148 
-157 SEENVIEKD
+157 D
-166 DKIITEKPVVES
+166 DKVIDDEK
-178 QPVIEEKPIVE
+178 IH
-189 SKPTPEGNKVEND
+189 D
-202 NVVDENKKNT
+202 NGEDKKHV

-217 FVDKMKVGWNLGNT
+217 FVDKMKIGWNLGNT

-281 SEMSADGAIVIKTEW
+281 SEMNSDGTIVIKKEW

-312 NVILNTH
+312 NVIINTH
-319 HEKTIYAGTNEAEFK
+319 HEKSIYAGTNDVEFK
-334 IIKNRAKTMWKQI
+334 VIKNRAKTMWKQI
-347 ADYFADFDER
+347 ADYFSDIDGR

-367 NAYDT
+367 NAFDT
-372 WKYGDIAAEQLNELN
+372 WKYGDVAAEQLNELN
-387 QLFVDV
+387 QLFVNV
-393 VRTTNGNNGHRIL
+393 VRSTGGYNGQRIL

-430 EDKIIVTV
+430 DDRIIVTV
-438 HKYSPKVGKQL
+438 HKYSPKVGKYL
-449 DRSMQRVVNFRN
+449 DRSMQRVVNFKN
-461 AINAPIIIGE
+461 STNAPVIIGE

-488 GGYVEI
+488 GGYVSI

-500 KTIWWDNGYLNDYGI
+500 KTIWWDNGYLNEYGL

-525 INIIKSLTR
+525 INIIKSLTK

>member
-1 MKKIFLMC
+1 MKKLFLMFF
-9 CLVLTIV
+9 LVLTIV
-16 LLSVSSV
+16 LLNVCSSV
-23 FATEYEFVENVNL
+23 YATEYEFVENL
-36 NNLSTWE
+36 NLSDLNIWE
-43 SGIYKPKNGMA
+43 SGVYKPKNGVA
-54 VRFSPGIKINKKLK
+54 VRFSPGIRINKNLK
-68 FLSKKYNVE
+68 FSHKKYNVE
-77 IKDNE
+77 IVDNE
-82 YCILITEFDGNS
+82 YCISITEFDRENRY
-94 GFIKSTELKSGDVF
+94 IKSTELKNGDVF
-108 TVSDSTSVFT
+108 IVDNNTSFFR

-127 GTFKVYQKL
+127 GTFRIYQKL
-136 AKSGKFGLNLIP
+136 DRAGKFGLRLNPIDLP
-148 VDVVEEKKI
+148 
-157 SEENVIEKD
+157 D
-166 DKIITEKPVVES
+166 DKVIDDEK
-178 QPVIEEKPIVE
+178 
-189 SKPTPEGNKVEND
+189 TPD
-202 NVVDENKKNT
+202 NCEDKKYV

-217 FVDKMKVGWNLGNT
+217 FVDKMKIGWNLGNT

-281 SEMSADGAIVIKTEW
+281 SEMNSDGTILIKKEW

-312 NVILNTH
+312 NVIINTH
-319 HEKTIYAGTNEAEFK
+319 HEKSIYAGTNDVEFK
-334 IIKNRAKTMWKQI
+334 VIKNRAKTMWKQI
-347 ADYFADFDER
+347 ADYFSDIDGR

-367 NAYDT
+367 NAFDT
-372 WKYGDIAAEQLNELN
+372 WKYGDVAAEQLNELN
-387 QLFVDV
+387 QLFVNV
-393 VRTTNGNNGHRIL
+393 VRSTGGYNGQRIL

-430 EDKIIVTV
+430 DDRIIVTV
-438 HKYSPKVGKQL
+438 HKYSPKVGKYL
-449 DRSMQRVVNFRN
+449 DRSMQRVVNFKN
-461 AINAPIIIGE
+461 SINAPVIIGE

-488 GGYVEI
+488 GGYVSI

-500 KTIWWDNGYLNDYGI
+500 KTIWWDNGYLNDYGL

-525 INIIKSLTR
+525 INIIKSLTK

>member
-1 MKKIFLMC
+1 MKKLFLMFF
-9 CLVLTIV
+9 LVLTIV
-16 LLSVSSV
+16 LLNVCSSV
-23 FATEYEFVENVNL
+23 YATEYEFLENL
-36 NNLSTWE
+36 NLSDLNIWE
-43 SGIYKPKNGMA
+43 SGVYKPKNGVA
-54 VRFSPGIKINKKLK
+54 VRFSPGIRVNKNLK
-68 FLSKKYNVE
+68 FSHKKYNVE
-77 IKDNE
+77 IVDNE
-82 YCILITEFDGNS
+82 YCISITEFDRENRY
-94 GFIKSTELKSGDVF
+94 IKSTELKNGDTFIV
-108 TVSDSTSVFT
+108 DNNTSFFR

-127 GTFKVYQKL
+127 GTFRIYQKL
-136 AKSGKFGLNLIP
+136 DRAGKFGLRLNPIDLP
-148 VDVVEEKKI
+148 
-157 SEENVIEKD
+157 D
-166 DKIITEKPVVES
+166 DKVIDDEK
-178 QPVIEEKPIVE
+178 
-189 SKPTPEGNKVEND
+189 TPD
-202 NVVDENKKNT
+202 NGEDKKHV

-217 FVDKMKVGWNLGNT
+217 FVDKMKIGWNLGNT

-281 SEMSADGAIVIKTEW
+281 SEMNSDGTIVIKKEW

-312 NVILNTH
+312 NVIINTH
-319 HEKTIYAGTNEAEFK
+319 HEKSIYAGTNDVEFK
-334 IIKNRAKTMWKQI
+334 VIKNRAKTMWKQI
-347 ADYFADFDER
+347 ADYFSDIDGR

-367 NAYDT
+367 NAFDT
-372 WKYGDIAAEQLNELN
+372 WKYGDVAAEQLNELN
-387 QLFVDV
+387 QLFVNV
-393 VRTTNGNNGHRIL
+393 VRSTGGYNGQRIL

-430 EDKIIVTV
+430 DDRIIVTV
-438 HKYSPKVGKQL
+438 HKYSPKVGKYL
-449 DRSMQRVVNFRN
+449 DRSMQRVVNFKN
-461 AINAPIIIGE
+461 STNAPVIIGE

-488 GGYVEI
+488 GGYVSI

-525 INIIKSLTR
+525 INIIKSLTK

>member
-1 MKKIFLMC
+1 MKKLFLMFF
-9 CLVLTIV
+9 LVLIIV
-16 LLSVSSV
+16 LLNVCSSV
-23 FATEYEFVENVNL
+23 YATEYEFLENL
-36 NNLSTWE
+36 NLSDLNIWE
-43 SGIYKPKNGMA
+43 SGVYKPKNGVA
-54 VRFSPGIKINKKLK
+54 VRFSPGIRINKNLK
-68 FLSKKYNVE
+68 FSHKKYNVE
-77 IKDNE
+77 IVDNE
-82 YCILITEFDGNS
+82 YCISITEFDRENRY
-94 GFIKSTELKSGDVF
+94 IKSTELKNGDTFIV
-108 TVSDSTSVFT
+108 DNNTSFFR

-127 GTFKVYQKL
+127 GTFRIYQKL
-136 AKSGKFGLNLIP
+136 DRAGKFGLRLNPIDLP
-148 VDVVEEKKI
+148 
-157 SEENVIEKD
+157 D
-166 DKIITEKPVVES
+166 DKVIDDEKIP
-178 QPVIEEKPIVE
+178 
-189 SKPTPEGNKVEND
+189 D
-202 NVVDENKKNT
+202 NGEDKKNV

-217 FVDKMKVGWNLGNT
+217 FVDKMKIGWNLGNT

-281 SEMSADGAIVIKTEW
+281 SEMNSDGTIVIKKEW

-312 NVILNTH
+312 NVIINTH
-319 HEKTIYAGTNEAEFK
+319 HEKSIYAGTNDVEFK
-334 IIKNRAKTMWKQI
+334 LIKNRAKTMWKQI
-347 ADYFADFDER
+347 ADYFSDIDGR

-367 NAYDT
+367 NAFDT
-372 WKYGDIAAEQLNELN
+372 WKYGDVAAEQLNELN
-387 QLFVDV
+387 QLFVNV
-393 VRTTNGNNGHRIL
+393 VRSTGGYNGQRIL

-430 EDKIIVTV
+430 DDRIIVTV
-438 HKYSPKVGKQL
+438 HKYSPKVGKYL
-449 DRSMQRVVNFRN
+449 DRSMQRVVNFKN
-461 AINAPIIIGE
+461 TINAPAIIGE

-488 GGYVEI
+488 GGYVSI

-500 KTIWWDNGYLNDYGI
+500 KTIWWDNGYLNDYGL

-525 INIIKSLTR
+525 INIIKSLTK

>member
-1 MKKIFLMC
+1 MKKLFLMFF
-9 CLVLTIV
+9 LVLTIV
-16 LLSVSSV
+16 LLNVCSSV
-23 FATEYEFVENVNL
+23 YATEYEFLENL
-36 NNLSTWE
+36 NLSDLNIWE
-43 SGIYKPKNGMA
+43 SGVYKPKNGVA
-54 VRFSPGIKINKKLK
+54 VRFSPGIRINKNLK
-68 FLSKKYNVE
+68 FSHKKYNVE
-77 IKDNE
+77 IVDNE
-82 YCILITEFDGNS
+82 YCISITEFDRENRY
-94 GFIKSTELKSGDVF
+94 IKSTELKNGDIFIV
-108 TVSDSTSVFT
+108 DNDTSFFR

-127 GTFKVYQKL
+127 GIFRIYQKL
-136 AKSGKFGLNLIP
+136 DRAGKFGLRLNPIDLP
-148 VDVVEEKKI
+148 
-157 SEENVIEKD
+157 D
-166 DKIITEKPVVES
+166 DKVIDDEK
-178 QPVIEEKPIVE
+178 IH
-189 SKPTPEGNKVEND
+189 D
-202 NVVDENKKNT
+202 NGEDKKHV

-217 FVDKMKVGWNLGNT
+217 FVDKMKIGWNLGNT

-281 SEMSADGAIVIKTEW
+281 SEMNSDGTIVIKKEW

-312 NVILNTH
+312 NVIINTH
-319 HEKTIYAGTNEAEFK
+319 HEKSIYAGTNDVEFK
-334 IIKNRAKTMWKQI
+334 VIKNRAKTMWKQI
-347 ADYFADFDER
+347 ADYFSDIDGR

-372 WKYGDIAAEQLNELN
+372 WKYGDVAAEQLNELN
-387 QLFVDV
+387 QLFVNV
-393 VRTTNGNNGHRIL
+393 VRSTGGYNGQRIL

-430 EDKIIVTV
+430 DDRIIVTV
-438 HKYSPKVGKQL
+438 HKYSPKVGKYL
-449 DRSMQRVVNFRN
+449 DRSMQRVVNFKN
-461 AINAPIIIGE
+461 SINAPVIIGE

-488 GGYVEI
+488 GGYVSI

-500 KTIWWDNGYLNDYGI
+500 KTIWWDNGYLNDYGL

-525 INIIKSLTR
+525 INIIKSLTK

>member
-1 MKKIFLMC
+1 MKKLFLMFF
-9 CLVLTIV
+9 LVLTIV
-16 LLSVSSV
+16 LLNVCSSV
-23 FATEYEFVENVNL
+23 YATEYEFVENL
-36 NNLSTWE
+36 NLSDLNVWE
-43 SGIYKPKNGMA
+43 SGVYKPKNGVA
-54 VRFSPGIKINKKLK
+54 VRFSPGIRINKNLK
-68 FLSKKYNVE
+68 FSHKKYNVE
-77 IKDNE
+77 IVDNE
-82 YCILITEFDGNS
+82 YCISITEFDRENRY
-94 GFIKSTELKSGDVF
+94 IKSTELKNGDIFIV
-108 TVSDSTSVFT
+108 DNDTSFFR

-127 GTFKVYQKL
+127 GIFRIYQKL
-136 AKSGKFGLNLIP
+136 DRAGKFGLRLNPIDLP
-148 VDVVEEKKI
+148 
-157 SEENVIEKD
+157 D
-166 DKIITEKPVVES
+166 DKVIDDEK
-178 QPVIEEKPIVE
+178 IH
-189 SKPTPEGNKVEND
+189 D
-202 NVVDENKKNT
+202 NGEDKKHV

-217 FVDKMKVGWNLGNT
+217 FVDKMKIGWNLGNT

-281 SEMSADGAIVIKTEW
+281 SEMNSDGTIVIKKEW

-312 NVILNTH
+312 NVIINTH
-319 HEKTIYAGTNEAEFK
+319 HEKSIYAGTNDVEFK
-334 IIKNRAKTMWKQI
+334 VIKNRAKTMWKQI
-347 ADYFADFDER
+347 ADYFSDIDGR

-372 WKYGDIAAEQLNELN
+372 WKYGDVAAEQLNELN
-387 QLFVDV
+387 QLFVNV
-393 VRTTNGNNGHRIL
+393 VRSTGGYNGQRIL

-430 EDKIIVTV
+430 DDRIIVTV
-438 HKYSPKVGKQL
+438 HKYSPKVGKYL
-449 DRSMQRVVNFRN
+449 DRSMQRVVNFKN
-461 AINAPIIIGE
+461 SINAPVIIGE

-488 GGYVEI
+488 GGYVSI

-500 KTIWWDNGYLNDYGI
+500 KTIWWDNGYLNDYGL

-525 INIIKSLTR
+525 INIIKSLTK

>member
-1 MKKIFLMC
+1 MKKLFLMFF
-9 CLVLTIV
+9 LVLTIV
-16 LLSVSSV
+16 LLNVCSSV
-23 FATEYEFVENVNL
+23 YATEYEFVENF
-36 NNLSTWE
+36 NLSDLNVWE
-43 SGIYKPKNGMA
+43 SGVYKPKNGLA
-54 VRFSPGIKINKKLK
+54 VRFSPGIRINKNLK
-68 FLSKKYNVE
+68 FSHKKYNVE
-77 IKDNE
+77 IVDNE
-82 YCILITEFDGNS
+82 YCISITEFDRENRY
-94 GFIKSTELKSGDVF
+94 IKSTELKNGDIFIV
-108 TVSDSTSVFT
+108 DNDTSFFR

-127 GTFKVYQKL
+127 GIFRIYQKL
-136 AKSGKFGLNLIP
+136 DRAGKFGLRLNPIDLP
-148 VDVVEEKKI
+148 
-157 SEENVIEKD
+157 D
-166 DKIITEKPVVES
+166 DKVIDDEK
-178 QPVIEEKPIVE
+178 IH
-189 SKPTPEGNKVEND
+189 D
-202 NVVDENKKNT
+202 NGEDKKHV

-217 FVDKMKVGWNLGNT
+217 FVDKMKIGWNLGNT

-281 SEMSADGAIVIKTEW
+281 SEMNSDGTIVIKKEW

-312 NVILNTH
+312 NVIINTH
-319 HEKTIYAGTNEAEFK
+319 HEKSIYAGTNDVEFK
-334 IIKNRAKTMWKQI
+334 VIKNRAKTMWKQI
-347 ADYFADFDER
+347 ADYFSDIDGR

-372 WKYGDIAAEQLNELN
+372 WKYGDVAAEQLNELN
-387 QLFVDV
+387 QLFVNV
-393 VRTTNGNNGHRIL
+393 VRSTGGYNGQRIL

-430 EDKIIVTV
+430 DDRIIVTV
-438 HKYSPKVGKQL
+438 HKYSPKVGKYL
-449 DRSMQRVVNFRN
+449 DRSMQRVVNFKN
-461 AINAPIIIGE
+461 SINAPVIIGE

-488 GGYVEI
+488 GGYVSI

-500 KTIWWDNGYLNDYGI
+500 KTIWWDNGYLNDYGL

-525 INIIKSLTR
+525 INIIKSLTK

>member
-1 MKKIFLMC
+1 MKRLFLMFF
-9 CLVLTIV
+9 LVLTIV
-16 LLSVSSV
+16 LLNVCSSV
-23 FATEYEFVENVNL
+23 YATEYEFVENL
-36 NNLSTWE
+36 NLSDLNVWE
-43 SGIYKPKNGMA
+43 SGVYKPKNGVA
-54 VRFSPGIKINKKLK
+54 VRFSPGIRINKNLK
-68 FLSKKYNVE
+68 FSHKKYNIE
-77 IKDNE
+77 IVDNK
-82 YCILITEFDGNS
+82 YCISITEFDRENIY
-94 GFIKSTELKSGDVF
+94 IKSTELKNGDIFIV
-108 TVSDSTSVFT
+108 DNNTSFFR

-127 GTFKVYQKL
+127 GTFRIYQKL
-136 AKSGKFGLNLIP
+136 DRAGKFGLRLNPIDLP
-148 VDVVEEKKI
+148 
-157 SEENVIEKD
+157 D
-166 DKIITEKPVVES
+166 DKIIDDEKIP
-178 QPVIEEKPIVE
+178 
-189 SKPTPEGNKVEND
+189 D
-202 NVVDENKKNT
+202 NGEDKKQV

-217 FVDKMKVGWNLGNT
+217 FVDKMKIGWNLGNT

-281 SEMSADGAIVIKTEW
+281 SEMNSDGTIVIKKEW

-312 NVILNTH
+312 NVIINTH
-319 HEKTIYAGTNEAEFK
+319 HEKSIYAGTNDVEFK
-334 IIKNRAKTMWKQI
+334 VIKNRAKTMWEQI
-347 ADYFADFDER
+347 ADYFSDIDGR

-372 WKYGDIAAEQLNELN
+372 WKYGDVAAEQLNELN
-387 QLFVDV
+387 QLFVNV
-393 VRTTNGNNGHRIL
+393 VRSTGGYNGQRIL
-406 MVPTLLDS
+406 MIPTLLDS

-430 EDKIIVTV
+430 DDRIIVTV
-438 HKYSPKVGKQL
+438 HKYSPKVGKYL
-449 DRSMQRVVNFRN
+449 DRSMQRVVDFKNF
-461 AINAPIIIGE
+461 INAPVIIGE

-488 GGYVEI
+488 GGYVSI

-500 KTIWWDNGYLNDYGI
+500 KTIWWDNGYLNEYGL

-525 INIIKSLTR
+525 INIIKSLTK